1 MTRSAFT
8 DATGTS
14 DTSGVTG
21 PPLRD
26 SPPPTAAP
34 GRRRRGQGVA
44 YLFLS
49 PWIAGAALLTI
60 GPMVASLYLSFTDYD
75 LFSAPN
81 WIGVDNYATMFAGD
95 ERFWHAAWVTTKYVL
110 ISVPLKL
117 GLALAVALLLNRPRR
132 GAGLY
137 RSAFYAPSLL
147 GASVSVALAW
157 RALFSTGGT
166 VDEGLAAVGI
176 DTGGWVDQPQYAL
189 LTLVA
194 LAAWQ
199 FGAPMVIFLA
209 GLKQVPKELYEAAA
223 IDGAGPGRRF
233 LSVTLPMLSPVILFN
248 LVLET
253 IHAFQAFTGAFVV
266 SSGRG
271 GPSDSTLLYPLYLYQ
286 RGFTDFRMGYA
297 SAMAWVLLAVVAV
310 LTALVFRS
318 ARRWVFYAG
327 ENR

>member
-1 MTRSAFT
+1 
-8 DATGTS
+8 
-14 DTSGVTG
+14 VTQSLVKR
-21 PPLRD
+21 PEVVE
-26 SPPPTAAP
+26 PPPAPAAR
-34 GRRRRGQGVA
+34 GRRRGQGVA

-49 PWIAGAALLTI
+49 PWIIGATLLTI

-75 LFSAPN
+75 LFEAPS
-81 WIGVDNYATMFAGD
+81 WIGVENYVTMFTAD
-95 ERFWHAAWVTTKYVL
+95 ERFWHAAWTTAKYVL

-117 GLALAVALLLNRPRR
+117 GLALAVAMLLNRQRS
-132 GAGLY
+132 GVGLY

-157 RALFSTGGT
+157 RAMFSTDGT
-166 VDEGLAAVGI
+166 VDRLLSSVGL
-176 DTGGWVDQPQYAL
+176 DLGGWVDQPQYAL
-189 LTLVA
+189 YTLVA

-209 GLKQVPKELYEAAA
+209 GLKQVPRELYEAAA
-223 IDGAGPGRRF
+223 IDGAGPARRF

-271 GPSDSTLLYPLYLYQ
+271 GPSDATLLYPLYLYQ

-297 SAMAWVLLAVVAV
+297 SAMAWVLLVVVAV

-327 ENR
+327 EDR

>member
-1 MTRSAFT
+1 MTQSVLTR
-8 DATGTS
+8 
-14 DTSGVTG
+14 
-21 PPLRD
+21 PPRVEAE
-26 SPPPTAAP
+26 PAPPTA
-34 GRRRRGQGVA
+34 RRRRGQGVA

-49 PWIAGAALLTI
+49 PWIVGATLLTI

-75 LFSAPN
+75 LFSAPT
-81 WIGVDNYATMFAGD
+81 WVGFDNYATLFTGD
-95 ERFWHAAWVTTKYVL
+95 ERFWHAAGVTARYVL

-117 GLALAVALLLNRPRR
+117 GVALAVAMLLNRPRK
-132 GAGLY
+132 GVGLY

-147 GASVSVALAW
+147 GASVSVALVW
-157 RALFSTGGT
+157 RAMFSTDGT
-166 VDEGLAAVGI
+166 VDRVLAAIGLDV
-176 DTGGWVDQPQYAL
+176 GGWVDRPELAL
-189 LTLVA
+189 FTLVA
-194 LAAWQ
+194 LAVWQ

-209 GLKQVPKELYEAAA
+209 GLKQVPRELHEAAA
-223 IDGAGPGRRF
+223 IDGAGPVRRF
-233 LSVTLPMLSPVILFN
+233 VSVTLPLLTPVILFN

-271 GPSDSTLLYPLYLYQ
+271 GPSDSTLLYTLYLYQ

-297 SAMAWVLLAVVAV
+297 SAMAWVLLVVVAV

-327 ENR
+327 EDR